1 MKKLVL
7 LLGMVAFT
15 FSMNAQLNYDKWET
29 VVTTDN
35 FGDPTGES
43 VSRIFGKGVFSNSA
57 TSNSELIVKFVD
69 WGDAMT
75 LDLYEYGRTPGASV
89 SYKSVFGVIN
99 IKQDDGTVVQVK
111 AFANKNGGLYFS
123 DDDYVSLMEVINGDS
138 SVLKIQFDERDFGTS
153 GSSSYSFKINN

>member
-1 MKKLVL
+1 MRKIVLVFA
-7 LLGMVAFT
+7 MVALT
-15 FSMNAQLNYDKWET
+15 FSMNAQLNYDKWQV
-29 VVTTDN
+29 VVTTDE
-35 FGDPTGES
+35 FGDPTGDN

-75 LDLYEYGRTPGASV
+75 LDLYEYGRTPGASL
-89 SYKSVFGVIN
+89 SYKSAFGE
-99 IKQDDGTVVQVK
+99 IKIKEDDGTVVKVN

-123 DDDYVSLMEVINGDS
+123 DENYVALMKVINRGS
-138 SVLKIQFDERDFGTS
+138 SVLKIQFDERSFGLS